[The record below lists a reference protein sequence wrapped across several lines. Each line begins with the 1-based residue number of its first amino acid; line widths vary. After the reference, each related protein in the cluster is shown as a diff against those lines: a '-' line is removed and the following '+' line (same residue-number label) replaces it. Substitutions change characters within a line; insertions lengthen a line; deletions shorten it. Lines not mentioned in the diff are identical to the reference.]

1 MKIKTLFISDVHLGT
16 IKSQPEKLLKV
27 FKEYDFQELIIIGDF
42 IDLTS
47 LKRKIYWDN
56 NHSAVLQKVLKM
68 SRKNTSVKYIL
79 GNHDFYLRALIKDED
94 LELGDITICDEIIHE
109 TVNGEKIYIC
119 HGDQFDGFVRIHPI
133 IYYLGDIAYEFSYTL
148 NRIYNKLRGVLGLN
162 YWSLSK
168 YLKTQVKNAIFYLN
182 DFKHIALKKIE
193 NSECNSIMI
202 GHIHNPCIE
211 KIHDKMYY
219 NTGDFCE
226 SCSFLYED
234 LDGNIKLVILDD

>member
-1 MKIKTLFISDVHLGT
+1 MKVKTLFISDVHLGT

-27 FKEYDFQELIIIGDF
+27 FKEYEFEELIIIGDF

-56 NHSAVLQKVLKM
+56 NHSAVLQKILEM
-68 SRKNTSVKYIL
+68 SRKNISVKYIL
-79 GNHDFYLRALIKDED
+79 GNHDFYLRELIKEEN
-94 LELGDITICDEIIHE
+94 LELGNIIICDELIHQ
-109 TVNGEKIYIC
+109 TMSGEKIYIC

-133 IYYLGDIAYEFSYTL
+133 IYYFGDIAYEFSYSL
-148 NRIYNKLRGVLGLN
+148 NRIYNKLRRILGLN

-168 YLKTQVKNAIFYLN
+168 YLKTKVKNAIFYIN
-182 DFKHIALKKIE
+182 DFKHIAIKKIE
-193 NSECNSIMI
+193 NSDCHSIMI

-211 KIHDKMYY
+211 LFEDNTYY
-219 NTGDFCE
+219 NSGDFCE

-234 LDGNIKLVILDD
+234 YSGKINLVILED